1 LSKSVEQR
9 SDLPFVLERQDA
21 VLDNSPVIA
30 IVDDDAPVIAA
41 LQGLLRSLG
50 FASRAFAS
58 AQDFIASSAV
68 RECSCLI
75 SDVNMPGMDGF
86 ELQDAL
92 AAESLS
98 IPTIFITAFP
108 NEQSEA
114 RALKAG
120 AVCYLHKP
128 FKVPA
133 LISCIEKALQQAGS
147 GHP

>member
-1 LSKSVEQR
+1 M
-9 SDLPFVLERQDA
+9 PFALERRDA

-50 FASRAFAS
+50 FASRAFSS
-58 AQDFIASSAV
+58 AQEFIASSAV
-68 RECSCLI
+68 RDCSCLI
-75 SDVNMPGMDGF
+75 SDINMPSMDGF
-86 ELQDAL
+86 ELQEAL
-92 AAESLS
+92 AAGGHS

-120 AVCYLHKP
+120 AVCYLPKP

-133 LISCIEKALQQAGS
+133 LISGIEKALQRSEPGA
-147 GHP
+147 P

>member
-1 LSKSVEQR
+1 M
-9 SDLPFVLERQDA
+9 PFALERQDA
-21 VLDNSPVIA
+21 VLENPPVIA

-58 AQDFIASSAV
+58 ARDFVVSSAV
-68 RECSCLI
+68 GECSCLI

-86 ELQDAL
+86 ELQEAL
-92 AAESLS
+92 AAEGHS

-108 NEQSEA
+108 NEHSEA

-133 LISCIEKALQQAGS
+133 LISGIEKALRRPGTGQ
-147 GHP
+147 P

>member
-1 LSKSVEQR
+1 LQKSVKQQTD
-9 SDLPFVLERQDA
+9 SPFALERQDE

-50 FASRAFAS
+50 FASRAFSS
-58 AQDFIASSAV
+58 ARDFIASSAV
-68 RECSCLI
+68 RDCSCLI
-75 SDVNMPGMDGF
+75 SDINMPSMDGF
-86 ELQDAL
+86 ELQEAL
-92 AAESLS
+92 AAGGHS

-108 NEQSEA
+108 NEHSEA

-120 AVCYLHKP
+120 AVAYMHKP

-133 LISCIEKALQQAGS
+133 LISCIEKALQQPRAG
-147 GHP
+147 

>member
-1 LSKSVEQR
+1 
-9 SDLPFVLERQDA
+9 LE
-21 VLDNSPVIA
+21 NPPVIA

-50 FASRAFAS
+50 YASRAFSS
-58 AQDFIASSAV
+58 AQDFIASLAV
-68 RECSCLI
+68 NDYSCLI
-75 SDVNMPGMDGF
+75 SDVNMPSMDGF
-86 ELQDAL
+86 GLQEAL
-92 AAESLS
+92 AAGGHS

-108 NEQSEA
+108 NEQGEA

-133 LISCIEKALQQAGS
+133 LIDGIEKALQHPRAGRS
-147 GHP
+147 